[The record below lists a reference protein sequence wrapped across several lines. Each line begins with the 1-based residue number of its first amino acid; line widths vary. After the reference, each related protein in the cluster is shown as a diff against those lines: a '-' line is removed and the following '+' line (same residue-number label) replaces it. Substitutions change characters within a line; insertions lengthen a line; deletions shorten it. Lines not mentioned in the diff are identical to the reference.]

1 MQVTSPSAVTTA
13 LQGLTGE
20 GDLERYLLK
29 IASAE
34 APHLIKPGGP
44 ETHLHV
50 LPAPQPT
57 SCLPTHRRHAGCRVV
72 IYRLR
77 GPPAAPRGQW
87 VRRWR
92 REVSVDLANR
102 ARTRIKKTKWCCE
115 ARREERAEKLRNWG

>member
-34 APHLIKPGGP
+34 APHLIKPSGP

-72 IYRLR
+72 ILQASGTAS
-77 GPPAAPRGQW
+77 GPEGTVGQE
-87 VRRWR
+87 VAQGSLCGS
-92 REVSVDLANR
+92 REQSPNEDQ
-102 ARTRIKKTKWCCE
+102 E
-115 ARREERAEKLRNWG
+115 D